1 MTPIATKN
9 NAIIIKDGKLA
20 ENCGCCGEWYC
31 DQQYGACCTGTECE
45 NKYKCDCEST
55 STFKNGVPCGGSAC
69 YCVFPTLAPL
79 SGATTSNEYPLVGR
93 RLPVSCT
100 ISDGARTF
108 SGNYVPTYP
117 GGGGVQAILAA
128 YGNEYQGASTN
139 EPAGD
144 AVGGIVKFCVTSDW
158 LRYLDY
164 PAPSQLPFGTQQP
177 KCCGDSPDNT
187 ARVVCCLFCNEQSG
201 SWTLEWSVELQCRL
215 WGAAIGG
222 NQTYL
227 RPSSLYF
234 GANGSISISAAS
246 NGLPQAGTYRFF
258 DGTANYLNN
267 TTPCRSY
274 ITDASLTI
282 AHS

>member
-1 MTPIATKN
+1 MTIATKN
-9 NAIIIKDGKLA
+9 GAIIVKDGKLA

-31 DQQYGACCTGTECE
+31 DQQYGACCNGTQCE
-45 NKYKCDCEST
+45 NKYKCDCAGT

-79 SGATTSNEYPLVGR
+79 PGATTG
-93 RLPVSCT
+93 RLPVYCT

-108 SGNYVPTYP
+108 SGNYLPAYP
-117 GGGGVQAILAA
+117 FDGGNLSALDA

-139 EPAGD
+139 EPAGFF
-144 AVGGIVKFCVTSDW
+144 VGGIEKFFVRSQW
-158 LRYLDY
+158 ERYLDY
-164 PAPSQLPFGTQQP
+164 PALSQLPFGTKQP
-177 KCCGDSPDNT
+177 KCCGDSPDNV
-187 ARVVCCLFCNEQSG
+187 AKVQCSLFCDGKSG
-201 SWTLEWSVELQCRL
+201 SWTLEWYVELVCRL
-215 WGAAIGG
+215 WGTAIEG

-227 RPSSLYF
+227 KPGSLYF

-258 DGTANYLNN
+258 DNTANYLTNN
-267 TTPCRSY
+267 TPCRGY

-282 AHS
+282 SHS